1 MRIIKLFPKTIYIN
15 TIEEDTV
22 LDINR
27 ILGLQKTL
35 PSSQYYVERH
45 KDDLNRMNT
54 TSVDKQILK
63 NFPNLT
69 NLIMKEFNYFK
80 NEILKY
86 TYNDFKITT
95 SWLSK
100 SVKGQS
106 SHFHNHH
113 NCMYSGVYYPQI
125 DKDCGG
131 ISFEDFSDKRFVL
144 KVESDNEYNMN
155 EITINPKVNTVI
167 FFPSELHHKVLLNHN
182 ANIIRYCIAFNLI
195 PVGDLGQD
203 DSFARLS

>member
-80 NEILKY
+80 NEIL
-86 TYNDFKITT
+86 
-95 SWLSK
+95 
-100 SVKGQS
+100 
-106 SHFHNHH
+106 
-113 NCMYSGVYYPQI
+113 
-125 DKDCGG
+125 
-131 ISFEDFSDKRFVL
+131 
-144 KVESDNEYNMN
+144 
-155 EITINPKVNTVI
+155 
-167 FFPSELHHKVLLNHN
+167 
-182 ANIIRYCIAFNLI
+182 
-195 PVGDLGQD
+195 
-203 DSFARLS
+203 